1 MARKGENIYKRKD
14 GRWEGR
20 YIKSRS
26 STGKANYGYVYAKS
40 YREVKAKLIS
50 QSSCTSNSVTV
61 DPEISSDQ
69 FEQVAMEWFQAIC
82 PKVKESTSNKYR
94 NLLSSYI
101 LPVFGSKQLRDIT
114 HEFIETQ
121 CNFFLVSGG
130 LKENGLSSKTVSDI
144 LSLIRNVLQ
153 FATRNGKAIS
163 CDARSIQIKRQTKE
177 MRVLSRAEQE
187 KLCQYLYSNLDS
199 CNIGIL
205 VCLFTG
211 LRVGEICALRW
222 EDVSFSDYTIHVHQ
236 TLQRI
241 QDRTNSEYKTR
252 IVVTTPKSACSI
264 RTIPVP
270 HGLMTI
276 LTAHKASSTGY
287 ILTNSDQNP
296 LEPRTMQN
304 HFKKVLKNS
313 GITSANYHS
322 LRHTFVE
329 LICIYFF
336 TVAISLS
343 PLGEMCLAAFA
354 GASDIKRVD
363 IKLRVVP
370 LVQYVLDKAKENTSY
385 CPKKVKVKIIHDP
398 APNAFALGRQ
408 TLCITDGLL
417 LLSDDMILGILAHEI
432 GHLSYGHTVIQ
443 LLIGGGNIFISGCL
457 LLIKISYWI
466 FSAIMGLFAICSRSG
481 VMGIITAVFA
491 GISTALSWL
500 WVKFCMLFLM
510 WSMRQNEYLAD
521 EFAYKIGFGLELATV
536 LDQHISDVPHDGFL
550 SAIYSTHPCNDDRVA
565 ALQNLGVPYSRY

>member
-94 NLLSSYI
+94 NLLNSYI

-114 HEFIETQ
+114 HEFIGTQ

-144 LSLIRNVLQ
+144 LSLIRNILQ

-211 LRVGEICALRW
+211 LRVGEFVRC
-222 EDVSFSDYTIHVHQ
+222 DGKMFHSQ
-236 TLQRI
+236 
-241 QDRTNSEYKTR
+241 
-252 IVVTTPKSACSI
+252 
-264 RTIPVP
+264 
-270 HGLMTI
+270 
-276 LTAHKASSTGY
+276 
-287 ILTNSDQNP
+287 
-296 LEPRTMQN
+296 
-304 HFKKVLKNS
+304 
-313 GITSANYHS
+313 ITQS
-322 LRHTFVE
+322 
-329 LICIYFF
+329 
-336 TVAISLS
+336 
-343 PLGEMCLAAFA
+343 MC
-354 GASDIKRVD
+354 IKRS
-363 IKLRVVP
+363 R
-370 LVQYVLDKAKENTSY
+370 ES
-385 CPKKVKVKIIHDP
+385 KIEP
-398 APNAFALGRQ
+398 TVNARQ
-408 TLCITDGLL
+408 GLL
-417 LLSDDMILGILAHEI
+417 LPHPKVLAP
-432 GHLSYGHTVIQ
+432 SV
-443 LLIGGGNIFISGCL
+443 
-457 LLIKISYWI
+457 
-466 FSAIMGLFAICSRSG
+466 LFQYPMA
-481 VMGIITAVFA
+481 
-491 GISTALSWL
+491 
-500 WVKFCMLFLM
+500 
-510 WSMRQNEYLAD
+510 
-521 EFAYKIGFGLELATV
+521 
-536 LDQHISDVPHDGFL
+536 
-550 SAIYSTHPCNDDRVA
+550 
-565 ALQNLGVPYSRY
+565 